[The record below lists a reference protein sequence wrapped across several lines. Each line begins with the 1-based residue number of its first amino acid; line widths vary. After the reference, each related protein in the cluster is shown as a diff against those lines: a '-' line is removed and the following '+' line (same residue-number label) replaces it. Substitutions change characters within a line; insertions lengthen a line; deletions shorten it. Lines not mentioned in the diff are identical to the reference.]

1 MKMEELA
8 RERKE
13 EMEEMVKSL
22 ENMKDQILNLDSTVQ
37 QKTIEVS
44 QRFDF

>member
-1 MKMEELA
+1 MKMEEVA